1 MLPIP
6 AGEGLAFNT
15 PTYPDP
21 DNRFQYLGPGQ
32 VSASYRIVPNV
43 TGVTFSPDHEVRCF
57 RNVITLCCEK

>member
-1 MLPIP
+1 MRAGACCPFRQ
-6 AGEGLAFNT
+6 GEGLAFNT

-43 TGVTFSPDHEVRCF
+43 TGVIPLLFLEYE
-57 RNVITLCCEK
+57 NNM